1 MRSNKPARRGILRIL
16 RGKPE
21 RKSNRTTWI
30 DRTRQE
36 TAQIMIAL
44 GKPINTN
51 KMSKMERTI
60 WKAVKPYTKQARK
73 EDFLEGL
80 STLQDLSWSLAYV
93 QALIG
98 RRMRIEFKPL
108 CPKCWTINPEDAQYC
123 VNCGAALPK
132 PTPKTYD
139 EIIKTWPQR
148 IENGIISPDYTD
160 ITLAEIAFIYHN
172 AYQNAADK
180 DKDKPEETRERI
192 HKTVPREWK
201 N

>member
-1 MRSNKPARRGILRIL
+1 MNPNPNQIQPICPVCGATNPLDAEYCVSCGANLREKATELLNQTIESWKTRINKEGILT
-16 RGKPE
+16 PE
-21 RKSNRTTWI
+21 WI

-93 QALIG
+93 QALIITNI
-98 RRMRIEFKPL
+98 MKNVSSFLAVITNEK
-108 CPKCWTINPEDAQYC
+108 
-123 VNCGAALPK
+123 
-132 PTPKTYD
+132 
-139 EIIKTWPQR
+139 IKR
-148 IENGIISPDYTD
+148 LD
-160 ITLAEIAFIYHN
+160 I
-172 AYQNAADK
+172 
-180 DKDKPEETRERI
+180 
-192 HKTVPREWK
+192 
-201 N
+201 